1 MQEVDLLMASCMV
14 CSSTRVTRVWGVIKL
29 KYYAYDTKTWQL
41 IDQPVEVNDLS
52 LTATETAVDPVT
64 GEIFGEF
71 YAPDLNGHEWGVIDY
86 TTLKRTTI
94 APAQH
99 VYEPWA
105 SPMTALHTV

>member
-1 MQEVDLLMASCMV
+1 MP
-14 CSSTRVTRVWGVIKL
+14 TTP
-29 KYYAYDTKTWQL
+29 KTWQL

-99 VYEPWA
+99 VYV
-105 SPMTALHTV
+105 ALGIANDGFAYGVTKEGGLLSD